1 MIANSAMFEPE
12 KHREVVVTGFGLV
25 TPLGASADD
34 FFAALRS
41 GRSAISAPATP
52 ATGNKLPPGALVEL
66 AASAAVA
73 RVQDFGAA
81 VAIDAGRRRR
91 MPRIGQ
97 FCVVAAQQ
105 ALGCEKDAAGVT
117 LQKPPPVVQHYG
129 SDRVGVVLGTG
140 LGALDTTLE
149 FTTQYLEGGLG
160 AGSPA
165 LFPYTVM
172 NTAAALV
179 AMELQLLGPNL
190 TVNHRDLSFAEA
202 LASACDLLRCG
213 HLDAVLAGGCDELGD
228 WLLHAYARLGIL
240 SSGGDMR
247 PYDRERRGLCPGEG
261 AVLVLLEREAAAKA
275 RGATIAARIAG
286 IGRHGDDRP
295 RLGWLRP
302 AEAPRI
308 EGAAQSVRL
317 CLDAAG
323 ETADM
328 LDFIAG
334 SGNGTELETLE
345 TQALRAALG
354 TAAEHVPI
362 ASVLGQTGEWMTSA
376 GVRLLSGLYA
386 LKEQALPGTHCANP
400 DSAASLPGLVQAP
413 RAAQSPVRSVL
424 VPTFAQGGGNVS
436 LLLTAA

>member
-1 MIANSAMFEPE
+1 MFEPD
-12 KHREVVVTGFGLV
+12 KHGEVVVTGFGLV

-34 FFAALRS
+34 FFSALRS
-41 GRSAISAPATP
+41 GRGAVPAPIVSATA
-52 ATGNKLPPGALVEL
+52 NKLPPGAQ
-66 AASAAVA
+66 AALGPGVFAA

-81 VAIDAGRRRR
+81 TAIDAGRRRR

-105 ALGCEKDAAGVT
+105 ALGCEKDASGVT
-117 LQKPPPVVQHYG
+117 LQKPPPVCLHYG
-129 SDRVGVVLGTG
+129 RERIGVVLGTG

-149 FTTQYLEGGLG
+149 FTAQYIEGGLG

-190 TVNHRDLSFAEA
+190 TVNHRDLSFSEA
-202 LASACDLLRCG
+202 VASACDLLRCG

-240 SSGGDMR
+240 APDGDMR
-247 PYDRERRGLCPGEG
+247 PYDRARSGLCPGEG
-261 AVLVLLEREAAAKA
+261 AVLLLLEREAAAVA
-275 RGATIAARIAG
+275 RGATISARIAG

-295 RLGWLRP
+295 RLGWTRP
-302 AEAPRI
+302 GQPPDVA
-308 EGAAQSVRL
+308 GAAQSVRQ
-317 CLDAAG
+317 CLEAAG
-323 ETADM
+323 QTPGE
-328 LDFIAG
+328 LGFIAG
-334 SGNGTELETLE
+334 SGNGTGLDRLE
-345 TQALRAALG
+345 TQALREALG
-354 TAAEHVPI
+354 APAETIPI

-386 LKEQALPGTHCANP
+386 LNEQALPGTRCEHP
-400 DSAASLPGLVQAP
+400 DPASTLPGLVQAP
-413 RAAQSPVRSVL
+413 RPAGSPLRSVL